1 MTHYGL
7 LQNVCRNLRDFHGLK
22 VNGCI
27 ESGTIE
33 YVLPQFQLMAETVGH
48 FCFVLLSHELDVP
61 KVNCMLAHLLVKI
74 IPVELEVMHICSTNL
89 KALKSEQVGSFTAQL
104 LKASPD
110 ILRKYLIL
118 LQAHMVNVIT
128 ASTSARNIHVMIE
141 FLLIIVTDTL
151 KDIIHHD
158 KLFIL
163 LARVGALTREVSI
176 LVRNLE
182 ENSRNEEN
190 MNETSHSSLDL
201 LESIEL
207 LKEDLKYIFL
217 KSPTGS
223 SHMCFPKSDGP
234 LFMALLLKNLHD
246 MHNSNACSVAVI
258 KEEIR
263 MVKEGLEFIR
273 FFFGNV
279 EQILNRDL
287 WTRVLDVAYE
297 AEHGIKSILVRDHGL
312 LQLIFLLPNTVE
324 KIKFIKEEVPKK
336 IPKDRGLIVV
346 NSPNKLVES
355 KSSIASKIIVGFEEE
370 TNWIIRKLTTG
381 PAKIDVISIVGMPGL
396 EKTTMAYKVY
406 NDKSVV
412 EHFDVRVWCI
422 VDQERNEKKLLQKIY
437 NQVFG
442 MKEKFSEDR
451 IDDGVADKLWKRLF
465 GKRYLIVLDDLWD
478 TATWDELTRPF
489 PEFQKRSRI
498 ILTSRKQEV
507 ALHGKCHSDPLYLR
521 LFTQG
526 ESWELL
532 EKRVFG
538 EEHCPD
544 ELLDVG
550 EKIARKCGGLPL
562 VLDLIGGVIA
572 KKEKKKVLWLEVLKN
587 LNSFIFKDEEEVMKV
602 VQLSYDHLSNHLKPC
617 LLYFAS
623 YPKDQ
628 DIEISEL
635 KDLWSAEG
643 FVEQSEMRSVE
654 EVMEV
659 YMDELI
665 SSSLVIVLNEK
676 RGRGPSCQIHDLVHD
691 FCSIKA
697 RKENLFDFISSR
709 NSFSSSDICSSLDL
723 MTRGITIQHN
733 EHLVKSDEFCALF
746 NPEKKNPYVK
756 HLLSLKLYTDESECI
771 IFPT

>member
-1 MTHYGL
+1 MTDDQLVELLDALLLNLNYLPKCHAELIFPSMTHYGL

-89 KALKSEQVGSFTAQL
+89 KALKSEQVGSFTVQL

-158 KLFIL
+158 KLFVL

-217 KSPTGS
+217 KSPRGS

-246 MHNSNACSVAVI
+246 LHNSNACSVALI

-297 AEHGIKSILVRDHGL
+297 AEHDIKSILVRDHGL

-336 IPKDRGLIVV
+336 IPKDRG
-346 NSPNKLVES
+346 
-355 KSSIASKIIVGFEEE
+355 FEEE
-370 TNWIIRKLTTG
+370 TNRIIRKLTTG

-396 EKTTMAYKVY
+396 GKTTLAYKVY
-406 NDKSVV
+406 NDNSVV
-412 EHFDVRVWCI
+412 EHFDVRAWCI

-442 MKEKFSEDR
+442 MKEKFSEDH
-451 IDDGVADKLWKRLF
+451 IDDGVADKLRKRLF
-465 GKRYLIVLDDLWD
+465 GK
-478 TATWDELTRPF
+478 
-489 PEFQKRSRI
+489 
-498 ILTSRKQEV
+498 
-507 ALHGKCHSDPLYLR
+507 SDPLYLR

-572 KKEKKKVLWLEVLKN
+572 RKEKKKVLWLEVLKN

-602 VQLSYDHLSNHLKPC
+602 IQLSYDHLSNHLKPC

-691 FCSIKA
+691 FCSLKA

-709 NSFSSSDICSSLDL
+709 NSFSSSDFCSSLDL
-723 MTRGITIQHN
+723 MPRGITIQHN